1 MVSQVIR
8 FALIF
13 SLILAASPLA
23 LAEGPSAAEILEKA
37 RRASALGIVGARAEV
52 KLTAVDGKGETK
64 ERRLTASALGLPTG
78 EVRRLIRFH
87 EPAEVRGVGF
97 LVNEKPDGKIER
109 WLYLPAQKR
118 VRPVSST
125 AGGGALLQTDF
136 SYADLDLAGG
146 AGDKHERLGDTVVD
160 KEPCW
165 QVATTPAQSPYARI
179 VTAVHQKTG
188 VALQIA
194 YEGKDGAP
202 QKRLVVKKVKQAQG
216 RWYAATA
223 EMTTL
228 ASGSHTTLEITSL
241 DAAAKLSP
249 DDFTETALEQP

>member
-1 MVSQVIR
+1 MR

-13 SLILAASPLA
+13 SLFLLVSRPLLAD
-23 LAEGPSAAEILEKA
+23 GPSAQDVLEKA
-37 RRASALGIVGARAEV
+37 RRASALGMVGVRAEV
-52 KLTAVDGKGETK
+52 KLSVVDGKGGTK

-97 LVNEKPDGKIER
+97 LVAEKPDGRTER

-125 AGGGALLQTDF
+125 AGAGSFQQTDF

-146 AGDKHERLGDTVVD
+146 AGDKHERLADTAVD
-160 KEPCW
+160 GESCW
-165 QVATTPAQSPYARI
+165 QVATTPAQSPYGRI

-188 VALQIA
+188 VALQIT
-194 YEGKDGAP
+194 YEGKDGTP
-202 QKRLVVKKVKQAQG
+202 QKRLVAKKVKQLQG
-216 RWYAATA
+216 RWYAAVA

-228 ASGSHTTLEITSL
+228 ATGSRTLLEITAL
-241 DAAAKLSP
+241 DGAAKLSP
-249 DDFTETALEQP
+249 DDFTEAALEQP